1 MPIRVTSCI
10 PAVSFGLFA
19 AVTVLSA
26 NHAALAADDCL
37 TEPNRPTQGGH
48 WYYHSDPANN
58 RKCWYLVEAGARP
71 PSADAPEAQLLPA
84 LTPQQTF
91 GSFFSSLGFPGS
103 ITGAQPD
110 ATTGDPRIMPT
121 ARPDE
126 FKNDNRS
133 PNRQTR
139 MAQHPDAVAELTPK
153 PRRPAR
159 PRPPAEQA
167 DERPAASLNQA
178 KGDALFK
185 QFLQWKEHQTP

>member
-10 PAVSFGLFA
+10 HAVSFGLFA
-19 AVTVLSA
+19 AVIVLST
-26 NHAALAADDCL
+26 NHATFAADDCL
-37 TEPNRPTQGGH
+37 TEPNRPAQGGH
-48 WYYHSDPANN
+48 WYYHSDPATN

-71 PSADAPEAQLLPA
+71 PTADAPEAQPSIPP
-84 LTPQQTF
+84 PQQTF
-91 GSFFSSLGFPGS
+91 GAFFSSLGWS
-103 ITGAQPD
+103 IPGAQPD
-110 ATTGDPRIMPT
+110 ATTGDPRIVQA

-126 FKNDNRS
+126 IKNDNRS

-139 MAQHPDAVAELTPK
+139 TAQHPDAVAELTPK
-153 PRRPAR
+153 PHRPAR

-167 DERPAASLNQA
+167 DERPAAAPNQA